1 MTVFETELAR
11 GGGRIVGPWRRPA
24 NMLQA
29 QTYDN
34 HASMHDDATARKL
47 GFKGGAVEG
56 PTHFSQF
63 APIGAALW
71 GERWWREG
79 CASAHYRAMVFDG
92 EAVRAIAEGPEG
104 GIAAITMEKEDGTE
118 VLRGTLSIGEA
129 GPTAL
134 ARRLAEL
141 KPLDQPVILR
151 DVKVGMR
158 QGRHPVRMGADQ
170 HMGDLYPFS
179 LADKLKKI
187 TEPSRLY
194 AEPGPFGAP
203 VIPMEMISVLLQYS
217 SRRPGWPVKGPAVG
231 LFADQEI
238 RLIDGPLLVGADYEI
253 EREVVFLSGSR
264 RTESMWVRTTVYDPG
279 GTAPKAEMLL
289 NSATLVESYAPY
301 AEEKARLYAA

>member
-1 MTVFETELAR
+1 MQFFDNPLER
-11 GGGRIVGPWRRPA
+11 KDGRIVGPWRRPA

-34 HASMHDDATARKL
+34 HASMHDDATAQKL
-47 GFKGGAVEG
+47 GFKGGAIEG
-56 PTHFSQF
+56 PTHFSQI
-63 APIGAALW
+63 APLGEALW

-92 EAVRAIAEGPEG
+92 EAARAIAEEPVDGV
-104 GIAAITMEKEDGTE
+104 ARITMEKEDGTE
-118 VLRGTLSIGEA
+118 VLRGTISIGGA

-134 ARRLAEL
+134 AARLGEL
-141 KPLDQPVILR
+141 RPLDQPVILR
-151 DVKVGMR
+151 DVRVGMR

-179 LADKLKKI
+179 LNDKLAKI
-187 TEPSRLY
+187 TEPSRFY
-194 AEPGPFGAP
+194 REAGPFGDP

-238 RLIDGPLLVGADYEI
+238 RLINGPLFVGRDYEI

-279 GTAPKAEMLL
+279 GASPRAEMLL

-301 AEEKARLYAA
+301 AQEKTALYG

>member
-1 MTVFETELAR
+1 MQFFDTPLER
-11 GGGRIVGPWRRPA
+11 KDGRLIGPWRKPA

-34 HASMHDDATARKL
+34 HASMHDDATAQKL

-63 APIGAALW
+63 APLGEALW
-71 GERWWREG
+71 GERWWKEG
-79 CASAHYRAMVFDG
+79 CASAHYRSMVFDG
-92 EAVRAIAEGPEG
+92 EAARAIAEEPVDGV
-104 GIAAITMEKEDGTE
+104 AKITMEKEDGTE
-118 VLRGTLSIGEA
+118 VLRGTLSIGGA

-134 ARRLAEL
+134 TTRLSEL

-151 DVKVGMR
+151 DVKVGMK
-158 QGRHPVRMGADQ
+158 QPRHPVRMGADQ

-187 TEPSRLY
+187 TEPSSGY
-194 AEPGPFGAP
+194 AE

-238 RLIDGPLLVGADYEI
+238 LLIDGPLLVGADYEI

-264 RTESMWVRTTVYDPG
+264 RTESMWVRTTVFEPG

-301 AEEKARLYAA
+301 AEEKAKLYG

>member
-1 MTVFETELAR
+1 MQFFDNPLER
-11 GGGRIVGPWRRPA
+11 KDGRIVGPWRRPA
-24 NMLQA
+24 NMLQE

-34 HASMHDDATARKL
+34 HASMHDDATAQKL
-47 GFKGGAVEG
+47 GFKGGAIEG
-56 PTHFSQF
+56 PTHFSQI
-63 APIGAALW
+63 APLGEALW

-79 CASAHYRAMVFDG
+79 CASAHYRSMVFDG
-92 EAVRAIAEGPEG
+92 EAARAIAEEPIDGVSR
-104 GIAAITMEKEDGTE
+104 ITMEKEDGTE
-118 VLRGTLSIGEA
+118 VLRGTISIGGA

-134 ARRLAEL
+134 AARLGEL

-151 DVKVGMR
+151 DVRVGMR
-158 QGRHPVRMGADQ
+158 QARHPVRMGADQ

-179 LADKLKKI
+179 LNGKLAKI
-187 TEPSRLY
+187 TEPSRFY
-194 AEPGPFGAP
+194 RGAGPFGDA

-238 RLIDGPLLVGADYEI
+238 RLIDGPLFVGRDYEI

-279 GTAPKAEMLL
+279 GDSPRAEMLL
-289 NSATLVESYAPY
+289 NSATLVESYA
-301 AEEKARLYAA
+301 LYAQERAALYG

>member
-1 MTVFETELAR
+1 MQFFDTPLER
-11 GGGRIVGPWRRPA
+11 KDGRIIGPWRKPA

-34 HASMHDDATARKL
+34 HASMHDDATAQKL

-63 APIGAALW
+63 APLGEALW
-71 GERWWREG
+71 GERWWKEG
-79 CASAHYRAMVFDG
+79 CASAHYRSMVFDG
-92 EAVRAIAEGPEG
+92 EAARAIAEEPVDGV
-104 GIAAITMEKEDGTE
+104 AKITMEKEDGTE
-118 VLRGTLSIGEA
+118 VLRGTLSIGGA

-134 ARRLAEL
+134 TMRLAEL

-158 QGRHPVRMGADQ
+158 QDRHKVRMGADQ

-179 LADKLKKI
+179 LADKLMKI
-187 TEPSRLY
+187 TEPSKGY
-194 AEPGPFGAP
+194 DE

-217 SRRPGWPVKGPAVG
+217 SRRPGWPVRGPAVG

-238 RLIDGPLLVGADYEI
+238 GLIDGPLLVGREYEI

-264 RTESMWVRTTVYDPG
+264 RTESMWVRTTVFEPG
-279 GTAPKAEMLL
+279 GASPRAEMLL

-301 AEEKARLYAA
+301 AEEKAKLYG